1 MKQIPVPFKIKVH
14 FESNLKSGESY
25 ESSYSKKYQDHN
37 PSSFAYK
44 VNCLDDKF
52 SKPIV
57 LVRGENAAYEFIEMI
72 LKEYEYCKKV
82 MKKHFN
88 KNLIMSEKEEEQFQ
102 LSNTCWICEKLID
115 NDDEKLRDHCHV
127 TGKFRG
133 AAHWSCNINLQL
145 TKKVPVIFHNL
156 RGYDSHLIFNELDKF
171 DVKIKVIPN
180 GLEKY
185 MAFFLNKNLVFIDSM
200 QFMNSSLEKLVKNLS
215 DNDLKYLTE
224 EFGSKNLEL
233 LKQKDAYP
241 YDYMGSF
248 KRFIEEEL
256 PDKEC
261 FYNSKKNGTTG
272 DNGQKLDGHIN
283 DEDYLMYEKIWNE
296 FGMKNMGD

>member
-1 MKQIPVPFKIKVH
+1 
-14 FESNLKSGESY
+14 
-25 ESSYSKKYQDHN
+25 
-37 PSSFAYK
+37 
-44 VNCLDDKF
+44 
-52 SKPIV
+52 
-57 LVRGENAAYEFIEMI
+57 
-72 LKEYEYCKKV
+72 

-88 KNLIMSEKEEEQFQ
+88 KNLIMREEEEQQFK
-102 LSNTCWICEKLID
+102 SSIACWISEKLID
-115 NDDEKLRDHCHV
+115 NDDEKVRDHCHI
-127 TGKFRG
+127 TGKLRG

-215 DNDLKYLTE
+215 DNDFKYLTE
-224 EFGSKNLEL
+224 EFGSKDLER

-241 YDYMGSF
+241 YEYMDS
-248 KRFIEEEL
+248 
-256 PDKEC
+256 
-261 FYNSKKNGTTG
+261 SVKKN
-272 DNGQKLDGHIN
+272 
-283 DEDYLMYEKIWNE
+283 YLI
-296 FGMKNMGD
+296 KNCFTAL